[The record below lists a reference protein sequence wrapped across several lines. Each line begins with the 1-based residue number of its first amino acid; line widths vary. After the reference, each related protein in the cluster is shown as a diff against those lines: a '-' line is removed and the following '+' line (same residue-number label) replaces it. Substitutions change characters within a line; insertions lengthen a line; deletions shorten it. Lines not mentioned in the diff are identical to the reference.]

1 MSVKSVQ
8 SVQRSSSFYQKGSGV
23 RSTSSVYGGAGGSG
37 TRVSAWFTLPGIQGG
52 SFFDRTSVFRSNLG
66 VGLHYDE
73 QATMQNLNDRLASY
87 LEKVRTLEK
96 ANAELEVKIKESY
109 GQRIIVSEDYSQYH
123 VTIEGLFT
131 KISMASLE
139 NTRVSLDI
147 ENARLAAEDFK
158 MKYETELAMHQA
170 VMADNTN
177 LKGVLDRLTIS
188 RSDLEMRI
196 EGLREEMAFLRK
208 DHLEEMAVLREEVK
222 KHLVIVEVDAPAPED
237 LARILEEM
245 RAQYE
250 ATIVKNTRDIEL
262 WYNTKMKELNPNGC
276 NWNIELDKL
285 RIQLSETR
293 RSMQKL
299 EIELQSSFS
308 LNAALKVSL
317 QEIQSRFSLQLG
329 QFQSIIRVLEADVS
343 QVRVD
348 IERQSSEYKMLLDI
362 KTRLELEIAEYR
374 RLLDGEVLQLSIQK
388 PVEIV
393 ICKKEPQMTKRTRTI
408 EEVIVDGKV
417 ISREEDVEEE
427 KLLARE

>member
-8 SVQRSSSFYQKGSGV
+8 SVQRSSSFYQKGSVV

-37 TRVSAWFTLPGIQGG
+37 ARVSAWSAPPRIQGG

-73 QATMQNLNDRLASY
+73 QATMQNLNERLASY
-87 LEKVRTLEK
+87 LEKVCTLEK
-96 ANAELEVKIKESY
+96 ANAELELKIKESY

-123 VTIEGLFT
+123 VTIEGLFK

-158 MKYETELAMHQA
+158 LKYETELAMHQA
-170 VMADNTN
+170 VMADNTS

-208 DHLEEMAVLREEVK
+208 DHLEEMAVLRVEVK
-222 KHLVIVEVDAPAPED
+222 KHLVTVEVDAPAPED
-237 LARILEEM
+237 LARILDEM

-285 RIQLSETR
+285 RIQLSEMR

-343 QVRVD
+343 QVRID

-362 KTRLELEIAEYR
+362 KTRLELEIAEYK
-374 RLLDGEVLQLSIQK
+374 RLLDG
-388 PVEIV
+388 
-393 ICKKEPQMTKRTRTI
+393 
-408 EEVIVDGKV
+408 DG
-417 ISREEDVEEE
+417 
-427 KLLARE
+427 LLYVAFH